1 MVERCRL
8 SPWLTATT
16 LAAFGLGVVAG
27 GLELVAAQRSTVE
40 HRPGT
45 DAWGVHIALTGVAL
59 AWIVAAVRY
68 PAARPPMPLS
78 AGFARRVGAAYRS
91 PLRSVPVTVLLVL
104 CLYLVW
110 RMGQQVLGGL
120 DPAFTANAWGGPGYV
135 GAFYC
140 HYLDCLLQ
148 IVVGLL
154 VVDRLLPNGARPGR
168 PGTRTGDTTITG
180 RRDDARG
187 PR

>member
-1 MVERCRL
+1 MNPGTMLERCRL

-16 LAAFGLGVVAG
+16 LAALGLGVLAG
-27 GLELVAAQRSTVE
+27 GLELIAAQPTAVR

-45 DAWGVHIALTGVAL
+45 DAWGVHIALTVVAL

-68 PAARPPMPLS
+68 PAARPPLPLS
-78 AGFARRVGAAYRS
+78 AGFARRVRAAYRS
-91 PLRSVPVTVLLVL
+91 PLRAVPVTLLLVL

-120 DPAFTANAWGGPGYV
+120 DPAFTANAWGGPGYA

-148 IVVGLL
+148 IAVGLL
-154 VVDRLLPNGARPGR
+154 VVDRLRPGGAHSGR
-168 PGTRTGDTTITG
+168 SGRTGDTAITG
-180 RRDDARG
+180 RTW
-187 PR
+187 

>member
-1 MVERCRL
+1 MNPGAMLERCRL
-8 SPWLTATT
+8 SPWLTATA

-27 GLELVAAQRSTVE
+27 GREFVAERPTAVGHS
-40 HRPGT
+40 PGT
-45 DAWGVHIALTGVAL
+45 EAWGVHIALTGVAL

-68 PAARPPMPLS
+68 PAVRPPMPLS
-78 AGFARRVGAAYRS
+78 ADFARRVRAVHRS
-91 PLRSVPVTVLLVL
+91 PLRAVPVTVLLVV

-120 DPAFTANAWGGPGYV
+120 DPSFTANAWGGPGYT

-148 IVVGLL
+148 IAVGLVL
-154 VVDRLLPNGARPGR
+154 VDRLLPGRTRVARPGASA
-168 PGTRTGDTTITG
+168 
-180 RRDDARG
+180 DDATVPKGAR
-187 PR
+187 